1 MHTYIKYPEVY
12 EFNEEV
18 SVGSISNE
26 LKERGITNIFDDG
39 DGEALWELSKAL
51 YTDYIL
57 KRSNYKAFIEDGMN
71 IRMLMELR
79 KSALLPFGES
89 NRYVYEEH
97 RNAETVE
104 DVKNIRI
111 NFFSPA
117 NPDYKDED
125 WQYMTL
131 VIHCLRPC
139 GMAKDLYISYE
150 DCYADGD
157 LSKQKSFIDYRR
169 DFLKAHFQ
177 GLEGIDFDKVILTDE
192 PQGYF

>member
-1 MHTYIKYPEVY
+1 MHAYIKYPEVY
-12 EFNEEV
+12 EFNDEV
-18 SVGSISNE
+18 SVESISNE

-39 DGEALWELSKAL
+39 DGESLWELSKAL

-89 NRYVYEEH
+89 NKYVYEEH

-117 NPDYKDED
+117 NSDYKDED
-125 WQYMTL
+125 WQYMAL
-131 VIHCLRPC
+131 VLYYLRPYNQT
-139 GMAKDLYISYE
+139 KDLYISYE

-157 LSKQKSFIDYRR
+157 MSKLTGFRDYKRE
-169 DFLKAHFQ
+169 FLNAHFQ
-177 GLEGIDFDKVILTDE
+177 WVFNKDFNSVII
-192 PQGYF
+192 P